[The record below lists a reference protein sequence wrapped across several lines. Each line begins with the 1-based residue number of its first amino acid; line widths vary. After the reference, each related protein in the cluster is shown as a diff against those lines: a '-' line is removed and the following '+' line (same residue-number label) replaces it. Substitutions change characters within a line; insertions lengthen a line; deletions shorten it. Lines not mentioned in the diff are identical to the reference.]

1 MTRKA
6 VKAPDATET
15 KTVVVLGIDENE
27 KPHAARFTAANLPLV
42 AKAAQ
47 ALGLKLIEVTAGEH
61 TDLIEKLPTGRLY
74 SNGKG
79 FVPNVRQDLYVKLT
93 TALGLSLTAEKRAVV
108 PLPRSWA
115 DITVGSL
122 VIAPENPVEL
132 GYYEAIVLE
141 RNGDML
147 TLRWRDYP
155 KQPIQTRHVAAV
167 ALLNADTAS

>member
-115 DITVGSL
+115 AARGDSRTSR
-122 VIAPENPVEL
+122 VI
-132 GYYEAIVLE
+132 
-141 RNGDML
+141 
-147 TLRWRDYP
+147 LRSFTPR
-155 KQPIQTRHVAAV
+155 V
-167 ALLNADTAS
+167 